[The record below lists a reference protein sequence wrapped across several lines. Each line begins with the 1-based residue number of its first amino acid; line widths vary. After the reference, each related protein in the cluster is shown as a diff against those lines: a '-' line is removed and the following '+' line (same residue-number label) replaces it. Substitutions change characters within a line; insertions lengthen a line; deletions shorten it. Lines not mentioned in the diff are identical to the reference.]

1 MPKFPNQDD
10 DMNDFAEILN
20 KNDKV
25 SNERLN
31 RNEED
36 DDNEYPRINSK
47 KTNTNNDD
55 PHRDY
60 PRNQSKNS
68 NNNNNY
74 LKDSHSNE
82 NVIANR
88 GGYEKKYNRKD
99 QDRDNEDD
107 YYQKDRER
115 EHNKNKYSFDKKAN
129 DYRSYDP
136 DEEKYN
142 NKPAHIINYDY
153 EKYKAETEN
162 NYSPN
167 RSQSKAFEKTDL
179 VKDSYQNPFMIP
191 AEAKKNPL
199 TITTSSQVFFQAK
212 EKEIIETNDN
222 LSPMNSKLDF
232 NKTGNNESADY
243 IKKTTVGNTYN
254 YNTTHNRMNNNS
266 NINDDRKKNLD
277 TSVPRHMNIEDSNL
291 NNTNIR
297 KKYKGK

>member
-88 GGYEKKYNRKD
+88 
-99 QDRDNEDD
+99 
-107 YYQKDRER
+107 
-115 EHNKNKYSFDKKAN
+115 
-129 DYRSYDP
+129 RS
-136 DEEKYN
+136 
-142 NKPAHIINYDY
+142 
-153 EKYKAETEN
+153 
-162 NYSPN
+162 
-167 RSQSKAFEKTDL
+167 R
-179 VKDSYQNPFMIP
+179 
-191 AEAKKNPL
+191 
-199 TITTSSQVFFQAK
+199 
-212 EKEIIETNDN
+212 
-222 LSPMNSKLDF
+222 
-232 NKTGNNESADY
+232 
-243 IKKTTVGNTYN
+243 
-254 YNTTHNRMNNNS
+254 
-266 NINDDRKKNLD
+266 
-277 TSVPRHMNIEDSNL
+277 
-291 NNTNIR
+291 
-297 KKYKGK
+297 